1 MSKQGGA
8 TYGPDGQSFTLP
20 CRAWGLTPKA
30 RDCKVIIIVFL
41 ANADANA
48 NANANACMDG
58 HILSHFNI
66 CEGTTWTCWGWLTV
80 QL

>member
-1 MSKQGGA
+1 MIKQGGA

-30 RDCKVIIIVFL
+30 RDCKVFL
-41 ANADANA
+41 
-48 NANANACMDG
+48 ANANACMDG
-58 HILSHFNI
+58 HILSQLNI